1 MTIPGAMDGDAFIA
15 FLEKVLCPS
24 LRPGQ
29 AVVMDNLS
37 CHKGERVRELI
48 VKAGCRLL
56 FLPPYSPDFA
66 PIELAFSKIK
76 EFLRKVGARTQDALD
91 KAISQAVDI
100 ITESDACGYFKH
112 CGYQP
117 SS

>member
-1 MTIPGAMDGDAFIA
+1 MTIPGAMDSDAFIA
-15 FLEKVLCPS
+15 FLENILCPS
-24 LRPGQ
+24 LKTGQ
-29 AVVMDNLS
+29 VVVLDNLS

-48 VKAGCRLL
+48 ERAGCRLL

-76 EFLRKVGARTQDALD
+76 EFLRKVGARTQEALD

-100 ITESDACGYFKH
+100 ITNSDARGYFKH